1 MEAVKLTDYEYAW
14 YIQRKG
20 DIMLK
25 AKDIMT
31 KDVIT
36 AEPATTIE
44 ELARIFMKYKIS
56 GAPVVDNKGNLK
68 GIVTENDLISKNSR
82 LHIPTILRLFDA
94 YIPLGTS
101 KMENEIR
108 RMAASTV
115 EDICTKDVITVDEE
129 ASVEYVATL
138 MTEKKIHLLPVL
150 KEGKLAGII
159 GKKDL
164 IKGFVNEHS
173 E

>member
-1 MEAVKLTDYEYAW
+1 
-14 YIQRKG
+14 
-20 DIMLK
+20 MLK

-36 AEPATTIE
+36 VKADTTVE
-44 ELARIFMKYKIS
+44 EFARILMQNHIS
-56 GAPVVDNKGNLK
+56 GAPVVDAHKRLI

-101 KMENEIR
+101 KLETDIR
-108 RMAASTV
+108 RMTANTV
-115 EDICTKDVITVDEE
+115 HDICTKEVVTVDSE
-129 ASVEYVATL
+129 ASVEYIATL
-138 MTEKKIHLLPVL
+138 MTERKIHLLPVL

-164 IKGFVNEHS
+164 IKGFADEVS
-173 E
+173 

>member
-1 MEAVKLTDYEYAW
+1 
-14 YIQRKG
+14 
-20 DIMLK
+20 MLK

-36 AEPATTIE
+36 VKLTTTIE
-44 ELARIFMKYKIS
+44 ELARILIKHRIS
-56 GAPVVDNKGNLK
+56 GVPVVDDNGNVK
-68 GIVTENDLISKNSR
+68 GIVTENDLIGKNSR
-82 LHIPTILRLFDA
+82 LHIPTVLRLFDA

-101 KMENEIR
+101 KLESDIK
-108 RMAASTV
+108 RMAASIV
-115 EDICTKDVITVDEE
+115 DDICSKEVITVDDE
-129 ASVEYVATL
+129 ASVEYIATI

-150 KEGKLAGII
+150 KGGRLVGII

-164 IKGFVNEHS
+164 IRGMAGEAS

>member
-1 MEAVKLTDYEYAW
+1 
-14 YIQRKG
+14 
-20 DIMLK
+20 MLK

-36 AEPATTIE
+36 VKTDTTIE
-44 ELARIFMKYKIS
+44 EFARILMKHRIS
-56 GAPVVDNKGNLK
+56 GAPVVDGKGNLR
-68 GIVTENDLISKNSR
+68 GIATENDLISKNSR

-101 KMENEIR
+101 KLEDEIKR
-108 RMAASTV
+108 VAALTV
-115 EDICTKDVITVDEE
+115 GEICSKDVITVDEE
-129 ASVEYVATL
+129 TSAEYIATL

-150 KEGKLAGII
+150 KEGKILGIV

-164 IKGFVNEHS
+164 IRGVAGES
-173 E
+173 LES